1 MTLARRAET
10 RFTNMTLLAS
20 PSSRM
25 PLRALS
31 IAFASALLLA
41 GPAAASPAAGRD
53 LPPVCA
59 TSCVAAKA
67 GTGALFVFSG
77 HGWGDGIGMSQ
88 YGAWGYALHGY
99 GYQQILSHYYP
110 GTTLGSTPATLI
122 RVLLADGKK
131 TLKLSCAVPFTVTDG
146 NGVAHTL
153 AAGAISLGT
162 KLVVNGQPL
171 TPPLTFDAGAGGWM
185 TLARPYRGEIQ
196 VDVVNGRLRAINVVG
211 LEDYLYGVVPAE
223 MPSTWSPPALQA
235 QTVASRSYALAT
247 RKVAAP
253 FDVYGDTRSQV
264 YLGVSHET
272 PATTAA
278 VDATKGQI
286 VMFNGKVASTF
297 FFSSS
302 GGETESISDGWGV
315 APVPYLVAV
324 PDPYDVLSPYHNWTV
339 PISAHTFAQALKVK
353 GSILDLQTTTDPTG
367 RVSRLSVITLPS
379 LGLGAATGPS
389 FSGGAV
395 TSALGLRSTWFSV
408 SMMSLQ
414 QPTPAAPIPFGT
426 SITLTGLVRGIAGVS
441 LEERVYGGKWGLVG
455 PVTPAADGSLLL
467 PEAPAVTT
475 DYRLAIPSTAV
486 GYVRVRVAPLVQPA
500 DPTPGQVSGTVQP
513 ALPGA
518 PIEVD
523 IQNPDLTWAALI
535 TGAVDPDGTFV
546 LPVDIPAGTTYRIVV
561 TPGQG
566 FAPGMSVPQV
576 SAG

>member
-1 MTLARRAET
+1 
-10 RFTNMTLLAS
+10 MTLLAS
-20 PSSRM
+20 PSTRM
-25 PLRALS
+25 PFRALL
-31 IAFASALLLA
+31 IAVGCALLVA
-41 GPAAASPAAGRD
+41 GPAAASPTG

-59 TSCVAAKA
+59 TGCVAAKA

-77 HGWGDGIGMSQ
+77 HGFGHGIGMSQ

-110 GTTLGSTPATLI
+110 GTTLGTTPATLI

-131 TLKLSCAVPFTVTDG
+131 TLKLSCKAPFTVTDA
-146 NGVAHTL
+146 NGVTVAL
-153 AAGAISLGT
+153 PAGSISLGT
-162 KLVVNGQPL
+162 KLVVNGRPL
-171 TPPLTFDAGAGGWM
+171 MAPLTFDAGAGGWM
-185 TLARPYRGEIQ
+185 TLARSYRGQIQ
-196 VDVVNGRLRAINVVG
+196 VDVVNGRLRAINIVG

-235 QTVASRSYALAT
+235 QAVASRSYALAT
-247 RKVAAP
+247 RKIAAP
-253 FDVYGDTRSQV
+253 FDVYGDTRSQM

-272 PATTAA
+272 AATNAA
-278 VDATKGQI
+278 VDATMGQI

-324 PDPYDVLSPYHNWTV
+324 PDPYDVLSPYHNWSV

-353 GSILDLQTTTDPTG
+353 GSILDLQTTTDPAG
-367 RVSRLSVITLPS
+367 RVSRLSVLTLPS
-379 LGLGAATGPS
+379 LGLGSAAGPS
-389 FSGGAV
+389 FSGGTV
-395 TSALGLRSTWFSV
+395 TSSLGLRSTWFSV

-441 LEERVYGGKWGLVG
+441 LEERVYGGTWGLVG

-467 PEAPAVTT
+467 PEAPTVTT

-500 DPTPGQVSGTVQP
+500 DPAPGQVSGTVQP
-513 ALPGA
+513 VLPGA
-518 PIEVD
+518 PVEVD
-523 IQNPDLTWAALI
+523 IQNPDLTWTALV
-535 TGAVDPDGTFV
+535 TGNVDADGSFV

-566 FAPGMSVPQV
+566 FAPGLSVPQV